1 MNLITSSI
9 VLLLLAASGSA
20 ATESGGKC
28 GRPGGPGEGSAI
40 ILLQRECGA
49 GNSGTPH
56 YTGVVECQ
64 SQEISYC
71 RSYVS
76 DRSKTERY
84 NCRGDMS
91 FLKSKCEEEFCEIT
105 SPPRVGICVA
115 DQKDKEIKFLRSVS
129 ASETTRRSP
138 ADAGFED
145 GKRNIQRYWRKKLKS
160 RCSDIGRLKKRAK
173 KMKRKEYPTN
183 SDNWKTNV
191 RNTSARTGVDQEVKK
206 IKDECSAPESPAD
219 AGLKAGKKAVD
230 DYWRRNGSD
239 CGNMF
244 ALHYRGEEIKKNEFP
259 LGSDNWKTNVRNT
272 SARTGVDQEVDRIFN
287 RCIND
292 EGLTGSANY
301 YFEDNSSVA
310 SSETAAVTE

>member
-1 MNLITSSI
+1 MCSNCQ
-9 VLLLLAASGSA
+9 LLHIRHLTA

-71 RSYVS
+71 QSYVS

-91 FLKSKCEEEFCEIT
+91 FLKSKCEKEVCKIT
-105 SPPRVGICVA
+105 SPHGGGICGA

-138 ADAGFED
+138 ADAGLRA
-145 GKRNIQRYWRKKLKS
+145 GKNAVDDYWRRTGSNCDNRHALDYRGEQIKKNKFPL
-160 RCSDIGRLKKRAK
+160 G
-173 KMKRKEYPTN
+173 

>member
-1 MNLITSSI
+1 MNLITSSSI

-28 GRPGGPGEGSAI
+28 GRPGGVGEATAI
-40 ILLQRECGA
+40 ILLQKACGG
-49 GNSGTPH
+49 GNSAAR

-71 RSYVS
+71 QSYVS
-76 DRSKTERY
+76 DRSKTKKYCARK
-84 NCRGDMS
+84 DMS
-91 FLKSKCEEEFCEIT
+91 SLKSQCKEQFCKIAA
-105 SPPRVGICVA
+105 PHGGGICGA

-145 GKRNIQRYWRKKLKS
+145 GKQNIRKYWRKRLKS
-160 RCSDIGRLKKRAK
+160 RCSDIGRLKKRAN
-173 KMKRKEYPTN
+173 KMKKKDYPLG

-206 IKDECSAPESPAD
+206 IEDSCSTPESPAD
-219 AGLKAGKKAVD
+219 AGFRAGKKAVD

-239 CGNMF
+239 CGNKF
-244 ALHYRGEEIKKNEFP
+244 ALHYRGEEIKKNKFP
-259 LGSDNWKTNVRNT
+259 LGSDNWKTNVFNT
-272 SARTGVDQEVDRIFN
+272 SARTGVDQEVDRLWN
-287 RCIND
+287 RCNKA
-292 EGLTGSANY
+292 EA
-301 YFEDNSSVA
+301 
-310 SSETAAVTE
+310 